1 MIGAMRRLSG
11 GVAAV
16 SGVTWIGSCVEDR
29 RAETSSR
36 RCSTGRSASPG
47 RTPGP
52 GGRVL
57 AVSSE
62 RRFSPAEARACAE
75 RAAELL
81 ARRPRVQ
88 LVYLFGS
95 STRPDAGA
103 TGGAVRDVDLAVSTD
118 PPSSLEELHKL
129 RAELV
134 EEIHRPIDLVSLD
147 HASIVLAH
155 EVVEGGV
162 CLYARSPE
170 VETEFVTRSRA
181 RFWDWRPYRE
191 EQWRFAG
198 ERLEERRRG
207 G

>member
-1 MIGAMRRLSG
+1 
-11 GVAAV
+11 
-16 SGVTWIGSCVEDR
+16 
-29 RAETSSR
+29 
-36 RCSTGRSASPG
+36 
-47 RTPGP
+47 
-52 GGRVL
+52 
-57 AVSSE
+57 VSSE
-62 RRFSPAEARACAE
+62 RRLSLTEARACAE
-75 RAAELL
+75 RAAQLL
-81 ARRPRVQ
+81 ALHPRVR

-95 STRPDAGA
+95 STRPGAGV

-118 PPSSLEELHKL
+118 PPLSVEELVKL
-129 RAELV
+129 RSELL
-134 EEIHRPIDLVSLD
+134 ERARCPIDLVSLD

-162 CLYARSPE
+162 CLFARSPE

-191 EQWRFAG
+191 EQWRLAG